1 MARYKIEGGEKLRG
15 NIKVH
20 GAKNAALPI
29 LAACVINSGK
39 SIIHNCPD
47 LSDIRNTIE
56 ILELLGCRVS
66 RLGDDV
72 YVDSSCLTHCDIPRM
87 ILNKTR
93 SSTIFAGALAARCG
107 SSLIAGGGGCNI
119 GKRPVD
125 IHLDAFKSMGMLVNE
140 ENEFTRLTA
149 RDIKPGKVVLGFP
162 SVGATENVMLAA
174 SRTPGQTTIYNAAM
188 EPEIVNL
195 ADYLRSIGVRVYG
208 DGGEV
213 IVIHG
218 TSKPTGGEV
227 TVIPDRIVAAT
238 YIIAALASGGELMAN
253 NVNPSHISPVIAV
266 LRRMG
271 ARIDISG
278 SNIFA
283 KCYGELYNIPYIKTA
298 PYPGFPT
305 DCQPMLTALMC
316 VSRGDSL
323 VRETV
328 FEQRLGHCQR
338 LAKFG
343 ADISTKGSIAY
354 IRGKDRLYSASADAC
369 DLRSG
374 AALCIAALAAE
385 GTSYISNIHYIDRG
399 YEDLCASL
407 ASLGAKA
414 ERIE

>member
-1 MARYKIEGGEKLRG
+1 MARYKIEGGEKLHG

-29 LAACVINSGK
+29 LAACVLNSGK

-56 ILELLGCRVS
+56 ILELLGCIVIRH
-66 RLGDDV
+66 GDDV
-72 YVDSSCLTHCDIPRM
+72 HVDSSNLTHCDIPRM

-93 SSTIFAGALAARCG
+93 SSTVFAGALAARCG
-107 SSLIAGGGGCNI
+107 GSLIAGGGGCNI
-119 GKRPVD
+119 GRRPVD
-125 IHLDAFKSMGMLVNE
+125 IHLDGFRSLGMTTTE
-140 ENEFTRLTA
+140 EDGFTRLNA
-149 RDIKPGKVVLGFP
+149 ENIKPGKVVLPFP
-162 SVGATENVMLAA
+162 SVGATENIMLA
-174 SRTPGQTTIYNAAM
+174 SSLTDGQTTIYNAAM

-213 IVIHG
+213 ISIHG
-218 TSKPTGGEV
+218 TSSPTDGEV

-238 YIIAALASGGELMAN
+238 YIIAGLASGGEITAM

-271 ARIDISG
+271 ARIEISG
-278 SNIFA
+278 SDIFA
-283 KCYGELYNIPYIKTA
+283 KRTGALYNIPYIKTA

-316 VSRGDSL
+316 ISRGDSL
-323 VRETV
+323 VRETI
-328 FEQRLGHCQR
+328 FEQRLGHCKR
-338 LAKFG
+338 LALFG
-343 ADISTKGSIAY
+343 ADITANGSIAY
-354 IRGKDRLYSASADAC
+354 IKGKDSLHSASADAC

-385 GTSYISNIHYIDRG
+385 GISYISNIHYIDRG
-399 YEDLCASL
+399 YEDLCKSL
-407 ASLGAKA
+407 ALLGAKA

>member
-1 MARYKIEGGEKLRG
+1 MARYKIEGGEKLCG

-29 LAACVINSGK
+29 LAACVLNSGK

-56 ILELLGCRVS
+56 ILELLGCKVIRME
-66 RLGDDV
+66 DDV
-72 YVDSSCLTHCDIPRM
+72 FVDSTNLTHCDIPRM

-93 SSTIFAGALAARCG
+93 SSTVFAGALAARCG

-119 GKRPVD
+119 GSRPVD
-125 IHLDAFKSMGMLVNE
+125 IHLDGFRSMGMIVTE
-140 ENEFTRLTA
+140 EEEFTRLNSEGV
-149 RDIKPGKVVLGFP
+149 KPGKVVLSFP
-162 SVGATENVMLAA
+162 SVGATENIMLAA
-174 SRTPGQTTIYNAAM
+174 ALTPGQTTIYNAAM
-188 EPEIVNL
+188 EPEIANL
-195 ADYLRSIGVRVYG
+195 ADYLRSIGVRVSG
-208 DGGEV
+208 DGSEV
-213 IVIHG
+213 ISIYG
-218 TSKPTGGEV
+218 TASPTNGEV

-238 YIIAALASGGELMAN
+238 YIIAGLASGGEVLVQ
-253 NVNPSHISPVIAV
+253 NVNASHISPVIAV

-271 ARIDISG
+271 AGVDIL
-278 SNIFA
+278 
-283 KCYGELYNIPYIKTA
+283 GEDILARSMGALYNIPYIKTA

-305 DCQPMLTALMC
+305 DCQPMLTALAC
-316 VSRGDSL
+316 ISRGDCL
-323 VRETV
+323 VRETI
-328 FEQRLGHCQR
+328 FEQRLGHCER
-338 LAKFG
+338 LALFG
-343 ADISTKGSIAY
+343 ADISAKGSIAY
-354 IRGKDRLYSASADAC
+354 IKGRSTLHAAEADSC

-399 YEDLCASL
+399 YEDLCKSL